1 MKPFSGNI
9 ARRIIFTYS
18 SLAMVVVLVS
28 VCSIIGIRYTRE
40 TVILEARQRQETAV
54 LSARIRSEALVLA
67 NATQRYVVTLE
78 NWQVERQAINDQIA
92 LLEDLLRQAVNRVD
106 PNDVDES
113 MAVGSI
119 RQYLVAFNVQSRRVL
134 DTSDTEGGLGTETA
148 LQMEI
153 LLDHYQPALIE
164 SLGVFENFE
173 RDAAEQSIAQAE
185 RYAAQISVILSVI
198 SAMAVIF
205 AGVMSLWLAKRF
217 VIPLTALTENVRMH
231 PDLSMD
237 TPIEIA
243 TNDEMGALAQALNRM
258 KAEIRESKQK
268 LEQYATTLESQV
280 EERTQ
285 ELKLLAITDP
295 LTHAYNRGH
304 FFALAEQSFSKARR
318 LNHPFS
324 LAIFDMD
331 NFKTVNDE
339 YGHVVGDSTL
349 KQTVQVMQSHIR
361 QIDILGRY
369 GGEEFILALP
379 TAGIEEALHIVN
391 RIAAAVREIQF
402 RNDGQR
408 FGITV
413 SGGVAG
419 CDETTCDTLEEILL
433 KADKALYKAKEWG
446 RDKVVTFQ
454 SAFANKETLMAEL
467 EYSSAEL
474 MIVNAA
480 RLLRDG
486 DVVFVGVGQPN
497 LACNLAKRTHAPNL
511 VMIYEAGVIGA
522 EPERLPLS
530 IGDPTLV
537 SGSLSVVSMYDI
549 FANYL
554 QRGNVDVGFMGGAQI
569 DRYGNINATVIGKY
583 DKPKV
588 RLPGSGGSQE
598 IAAWAN
604 RCYIMTPHQKRRF
617 PERCDFRTSVG
628 ALDGGDE
635 RQRIGLRGRG
645 MEAVVTDIG
654 ILEPDESGELRLAAL
669 HPGKTVEQAQEN
681 TGWDLKVA
689 AQVKTTEPVTE
700 NELRILR
707 EELDPTGIYLK
718 SGG

>member
-1 MKPFSGNI
+1 MRPFSGNI
-9 ARRIIFTYS
+9 ARRIIITYT

-28 VCSIIGIRYTRE
+28 ASSIAGIRYTRD
-40 TVILEARQRQETAV
+40 TVILEARQRQEIAV
-54 LSARIRSEALVLA
+54 LSARIRSEALLLA
-67 NATQRYVVTLE
+67 NATQRYIVTLE
-78 NWQVERQAINDQIA
+78 NGQVERQAINDQIA
-92 LLEDLLRQAVNRVD
+92 LLETLLQQAVNRVD

-134 DTSDTEGGLGTETA
+134 DTSDTEGVLGTETTR
-148 LQMEI
+148 QMDI
-153 LLDHYQPALIE
+153 LLNHYQPALIE
-164 SLGVFENFE
+164 SLEVFENFE
-173 RDAAEQSIAQAE
+173 RNAAEQSLAQAE
-185 RYAAQISVILSVI
+185 RYAAQMAGLLSVI
-198 SAMAVIF
+198 SVMAVIL
-205 AGVMSLWLAKRF
+205 ASVMSLWLAKRF
-217 VIPLTALTENVRMH
+217 VIPLTALTENVRML
-231 PDLSMD
+231 PDMSLS
-237 TPIEIA
+237 TPIQI
-243 TNDEMGALAQALNRM
+243 TTDDEMGTLAQALNRM
-258 KAEIRESKQK
+258 KAEIRESNQK

-280 EERTQ
+280 EERTR
-285 ELKLLAITDP
+285 ELKLLAINDP
-295 LTHAYNRGH
+295 LTGIYNRGH
-304 FFALAEQSFSKARR
+304 FFELSEQSFSEAKR
-318 LNHPFS
+318 LGHPFS
-324 LAIFDMD
+324 VAIFDMD
-331 NFKTVNDE
+331 HFKNINDQ
-339 YGHVVGDSTL
+339 YGHAVGDRTL

-361 QIDILGRY
+361 QMDIFGRY
-369 GGEEFILALP
+369 GGEEFIVALP
-379 TAGIEEALHIVN
+379 NAGIEEALQIVK

-402 RNDGQR
+402 KNDGQR

-413 SGGVAG
+413 SGGVARR
-419 CDETTCDTLEEILL
+419 DNSCDTLEDVLL
-433 KADKALYKAKEWG
+433 MADKALYKAKEWG
-446 RDKVVTFQ
+446 RDQVVAFQ
-454 SAFANKETLMAEL
+454 SAFVNKETLMVEIK
-467 EYSSAEL
+467 YSSAEL

-480 RLLRDG
+480 RLIRDG

-569 DRYGNINATVIGKY
+569 DKFGNINATVIGKY

-654 ILEPDESGELRLAAL
+654 ILEPDESGELMLTAL
-669 HPGKTVEQAQEN
+669 HPGKTVDDAKAN
-681 TGWDLKVA
+681 TGWDLKIA
-689 AQVKTTEPVTE
+689 TQVKTTDPVTE

-718 SGG
+718 GGG